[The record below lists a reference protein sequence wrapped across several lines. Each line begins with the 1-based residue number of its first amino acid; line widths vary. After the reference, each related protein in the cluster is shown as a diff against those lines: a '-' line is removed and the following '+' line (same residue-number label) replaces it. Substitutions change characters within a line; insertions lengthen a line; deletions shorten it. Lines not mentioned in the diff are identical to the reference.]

1 MCLSTQI
8 RLCAAL
14 VLALLVQEVGSAR
27 QQEQQAV
34 ACPEETDLAYI
45 SCEKMHVA
53 TDGLNIFRQKF
64 LRFLD
69 AAYCQ
74 NRVAV
79 MPKFRTV
86 VGANDWIE
94 FTDVFDI
101 KPFAHYLFTKY
112 NIHAVL
118 SDCMPPNL
126 QVAPHKRDCTPAKS
140 NSLAVM
146 PPPPIVNSYKAGPGF
161 FAETLLAMQPAPHL
175 NALVHNIL
183 RKIGDLGFVCLHLR
197 TE

>member
-1 MCLSTQI
+1 VQSTIRDPEIVAADFFACSCGAKSWTACALLLHKISAMCLSTQI

-14 VLALLVQEVGSAR
+14 VLALLVQVVGSAR

-86 VGANDWIE
+86 VGANDWLE

-101 KPFAHYLFTKY
+101 KPFAKYLYTKY
-112 NIHAVL
+112 NIRAVL

-126 QVAPHKRDCTPAKS
+126 QIAPHKRDCTPGKS

-146 PPPPIVNSYKAGPGF
+146 PPPVSTK
-161 FAETLLAMQPAPHL
+161 
-175 NALVHNIL
+175 
-183 RKIGDLGFVCLHLR
+183 
-197 TE
+197 